1 MYFGYFFTDAAADGE
16 VEANVAPKLAF
27 HTDACYDLY
36 CMRLQE
42 TAGDRERLLETG

>member
-16 VEANVAPKLAF
+16 VELLCWHSIQTMHAMIFTIL
-27 HTDACYDLY
+27 
-36 CMRLQE
+36 RLQE